1 MLDNQTIVV
10 KCPHC
15 SNKLNIRLR
24 SNTMPESLTCPV
36 CKQKSPFS
44 AFKMAAAAAST
55 PARSQGG
62 ETDLLVGGNRG
73 YAGGQQPAYNQPA
86 SRGFD
91 THETELLGGAMGGV
105 RSAAMGAAATGE
117 ETRFDGA
124 LPASQLS
131 CGKLVFL
138 SGNIP
143 AAQLHEGRNIIGRE
157 ATTSSADIRLP
168 RSFDRI
174 SREHLIINVKRVG
187 AEYKHEVQLYK
198 REVNVTML
206 NAITLSGGDVYLLND
221 GDTIKLPDLT
231 LRFEK

>member
-1 MLDNQTIVV
+1 MLGSQKISV

-15 SNKLNIRLR
+15 SNKLIATQDMALDKV
-24 SNTMPESLTCPV
+24 LTCPV

-44 AFKMAAAAAST
+44 AFKMAAAAAPT

-91 THETELLGGAMGGV
+91 AHETELLGGAMGGV
-105 RSAAMGAAATGE
+105 RSGAMGAAATGE
-117 ETRFDGA
+117 ETRFDG
-124 LPASQLS
+124 PSNSS

-138 SGNIP
+138 NGNIP
-143 AAQLHEGRNIIGRE
+143 AAELREGRNIIGRE